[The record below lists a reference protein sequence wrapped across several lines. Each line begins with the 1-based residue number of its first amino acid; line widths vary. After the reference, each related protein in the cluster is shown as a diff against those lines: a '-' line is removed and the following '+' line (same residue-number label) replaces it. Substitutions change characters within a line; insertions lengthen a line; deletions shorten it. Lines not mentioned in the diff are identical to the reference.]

1 MKFQELNI
9 SDEIKK
15 AVKDLGYEEA
25 TPIQEKSIPAIM
37 EGKDVIGFS
46 QTGSGK
52 TASFGIPAIELVDM
66 TMNKKLNQVLILC
79 PTRELALQAAEELR
93 KFAKYIKG
101 LNVVSIFGGQN
112 IERQFKHLREGSHIV
127 VGTPGRVMD
136 HIRRKSLKL
145 EQLKMV
151 VLDEADEMLNMGF
164 REDIETIL
172 KATPDDRQT
181 ILFSA
186 TMPKEILDITNNYQ
200 KNPEL
205 IKIKNKQMTV
215 DSIEQRF
222 YLVDKNKKKSATAL
236 LLRYYRPK
244 LAIIF
249 CNTKRM
255 VDELVDFL
263 GKNKFLAQGLH
274 GDVKQQQRTNV
285 MNQFKKGTFNIL
297 VATDVAARGI
307 DVNNLDIV
315 INYDLPEDNEYYVHR
330 IGRTGRA
337 GNEGKSF
344 TLIDGRRQ
352 LEDLR
357 YIERYAKCEIIES
370 KLPTVDEIKTQDYQR
385 NINRL
390 KKFMDKHDSSNQKEI
405 VEKLIE
411 EGYSLEKITLALMDM
426 MNRKNNDYSGLSDVK
441 PLVIVR
447 KERKNK
453 GIGRNN
459 KSINNRRTEKTG
471 NEKQTE
477 KGRKN
482 KYNKKNSEAEKKKYN
497 GKNNESD
504 KKRRKK
510 GFVESENSSRKFTE
524 KSNKKSETNKRKN
537 KQKSR
542 KNFVK

>member
-9 SDEIKK
+9 SEEIKK
-15 AVKDLGYEEA
+15 AVNDLGYEEA
-25 TPIQEKSIPAIM
+25 TQLKEKSIPAIM

-344 TLIDGRRQ
+344 TLIDGRKQ

-390 KKFMDKHDSSNQKEI
+390 KKFMDKHNSSNQKEI
-405 VEKLIE
+405 VEMLIE

-447 KERKNK
+447 KERKNN
-453 GIGRNN
+453 GIGRKN
-459 KSINNRRTEKTG
+459 KAVKNRRTENG
-471 NEKQTE
+471 KQTE

-482 KYNKKNSEAEKKKYN
+482 IYNRKNSEAEKKKYN

-524 KSNKKSETNKRKN
+524 KKNKKSETNKRKN
-537 KQKSR
+537 KQK
-542 KNFVK
+542 

>member
-1 MKFQELNI
+1 
-9 SDEIKK
+9 
-15 AVKDLGYEEA
+15 
-25 TPIQEKSIPAIM
+25 
-37 EGKDVIGFS
+37 
-46 QTGSGK
+46 
-52 TASFGIPAIELVDM
+52 
-66 TMNKKLNQVLILC
+66 
-79 PTRELALQAAEELR
+79 
-93 KFAKYIKG
+93 
-101 LNVVSIFGGQN
+101 
-112 IERQFKHLREGSHIV
+112 
-127 VGTPGRVMD
+127 
-136 HIRRKSLKL
+136 
-145 EQLKMV
+145 MV

-205 IKIKNKQMTV
+205 IKIKNKQITV

-255 VDELVDFL
+255 VDELVYFL

-344 TLIDGRRQ
+344 TLIDGRKQ

-390 KKFMDKHDSSNQKEI
+390 KKFMDKHNSSNQKEI
-405 VEKLIE
+405 VEMLIE

-447 KERKNK
+447 KERKNN
-453 GIGRNN
+453 GIGRKN
-459 KSINNRRTEKTG
+459 KAVKNRRTENG
-471 NEKQTE
+471 KQTE

-482 KYNKKNSEAEKKKYN
+482 IYNRKNSEAEKKKYN

-524 KSNKKSETNKRKN
+524 KKNKKSETNKRKN
-537 KQKSR
+537 KQK
-542 KNFVK
+542 

>member
-1 MKFQELNI
+1 
-9 SDEIKK
+9 
-15 AVKDLGYEEA
+15 
-25 TPIQEKSIPAIM
+25 
-37 EGKDVIGFS
+37 
-46 QTGSGK
+46 
-52 TASFGIPAIELVDM
+52 
-66 TMNKKLNQVLILC
+66 
-79 PTRELALQAAEELR
+79 
-93 KFAKYIKG
+93 
-101 LNVVSIFGGQN
+101 
-112 IERQFKHLREGSHIV
+112 
-127 VGTPGRVMD
+127 
-136 HIRRKSLKL
+136 
-145 EQLKMV
+145 
-151 VLDEADEMLNMGF
+151 
-164 REDIETIL
+164 
-172 KATPDDRQT
+172 
-181 ILFSA
+181 
-186 TMPKEILDITNNYQ
+186 
-200 KNPEL
+200 
-205 IKIKNKQMTV
+205 
-215 DSIEQRF
+215 
-222 YLVDKNKKKSATAL
+222 
-236 LLRYYRPK
+236 
-244 LAIIF
+244 
-249 CNTKRM
+249 M

-344 TLIDGRRQ
+344 TLIDGRKQ

-390 KKFMDKHDSSNQKEI
+390 KKFMDKHNSSNQKEI
-405 VEKLIE
+405 VEMLIE

-447 KERKNK
+447 KERKNN
-453 GIGRNN
+453 GIGRKN
-459 KSINNRRTEKTG
+459 KAVKTRRTENG
-471 NEKQTE
+471 KQTE

-482 KYNKKNSEAEKKKYN
+482 IYNGKNSEAEKKKCN

-524 KSNKKSETNKRKN
+524 KKNKKSETNKRKN
-537 KQKSR
+537 KQK
-542 KNFVK
+542 

>member
-1 MKFQELNI
+1 
-9 SDEIKK
+9 
-15 AVKDLGYEEA
+15 
-25 TPIQEKSIPAIM
+25 
-37 EGKDVIGFS
+37 
-46 QTGSGK
+46 
-52 TASFGIPAIELVDM
+52 
-66 TMNKKLNQVLILC
+66 
-79 PTRELALQAAEELR
+79 
-93 KFAKYIKG
+93 
-101 LNVVSIFGGQN
+101 
-112 IERQFKHLREGSHIV
+112 
-127 VGTPGRVMD
+127 
-136 HIRRKSLKL
+136 
-145 EQLKMV
+145 MV

-172 KATPDDRQT
+172 KDTSDDRQT

-344 TLIDGRRQ
+344 TLIDGRRE

-385 NINRL
+385 NINKL
-390 KKFMDKHDSSNQKEI
+390 KKFMDKHNSSNQKEI
-405 VEKLIE
+405 VEMLIE

-447 KERKNK
+447 KERKNN
-453 GIGRNN
+453 GIGRKN
-459 KSINNRRTEKTG
+459 KAVKNRRTEKWR
-471 NEKQTE
+471 EQTE

-482 KYNKKNSEAEKKKYN
+482 RYNRKNSEVEKRKYN
-497 GKNNESD
+497 SKSDESGKV
-504 KKRRKK
+504 RRKK
-510 GFVESENSSRKFTE
+510 ENGEAQNINRKFTE
-524 KSNKKSETNKRKN
+524 KNNKKSETNKRKN
-537 KQKSR
+537 RQKSR